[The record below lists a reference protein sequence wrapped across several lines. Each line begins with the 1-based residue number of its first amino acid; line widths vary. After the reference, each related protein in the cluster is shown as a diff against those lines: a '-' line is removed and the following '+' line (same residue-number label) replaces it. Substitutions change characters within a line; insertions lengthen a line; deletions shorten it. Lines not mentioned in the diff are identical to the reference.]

1 MKLDSKDLALIA
13 VFAALYA
20 AINIVQT
27 MMGGPITYGPVQ
39 LRLAD
44 CLIALSALFGWPVAL
59 GVGIGCFS
67 NVYYMLDP
75 ADIVIGPIVNFAA
88 AFIVFTSRKRKLLAC
103 AFGSLVVGV
112 PIGLY
117 LYYLYV
123 QGNPI
128 IQQQTPNFG
137 VSLPLWSAFVLSLVI
152 SSLVAI
158 AVIGFALLKALSRQG
173 VIDSL
178 KARGLKVLEER

>member
-1 MKLDSKDLALIA
+1 MKFDSKDLSLTA

-20 AINIVQT
+20 VINIVQT
-27 MMGGPITYGPVQ
+27 MMGGPITYGPIQ

-67 NVYYMLDP
+67 NAYYMLDP
-75 ADIVIGPIVNFAA
+75 ADIIIGPFVNFAA
-88 AFIVFTSRKRKLLAC
+88 AIVVFALRKRKLLAC
-103 AFGSLVVGV
+103 TLGSLVVGV

-123 QGNPI
+123 RGNPI
-128 IQQQTPNFG
+128 IQQQTPNFW
-137 VSLPLWSAFVLSLVI
+137 VPLPLWSAFVLSLVI

-158 AVIGFALLKALSRQG
+158 AAIGFALLKTLSRQG
-173 VIDSL
+173 IVDSL
-178 KARGLKVLEER
+178 KAHGLKVLE